1 MRSKFI
7 FVYPSFTWQLLLL
20 YQGISKVKLLIP
32 YTRFL
37 RVITFPVL
45 EDVLSM
51 KCYFCNIQGE
61 EMNHGPAKKKE
72 CEIMTSKRYCLNV
85 SLSKQESHSK
95 NISNSTFI
103 NFLLIYVV
111 FMSSDVWEISMGKL
125 HIGCVL

>member
-20 YQGISKVKLLIP
+20 SQGISKVKLLIP

-51 KCYFCNIQGE
+51 KCYFCNIRGE

-85 SLSKQESHSK
+85 SKQKSHRK

-111 FMSSDVWEISMGKL
+111 SMSSDVWEISMGKL
-125 HIGCVL
+125 HIGSVL